1 LPQRAVLLL
10 ESSSVNKHL
19 VKAGSNFFDSRT
31 LEVYGFDYAK
41 LIRIY
46 GPPVF
51 EAIRELE
58 KLAVDMPEV
67 CITDYVIA
75 HNLSPC
81 IAKEIGGN
89 KVLPEGGSVP
99 AFFMQTTGEQHFQ
112 LKDVTA

>member
-1 LPQRAVLLL
+1 
-10 ESSSVNKHL
+10 
-19 VKAGSNFFDSRT
+19 
-31 LEVYGFDYAK
+31 
-41 LIRIY
+41 
-46 GPPVF
+46 
-51 EAIRELE
+51 
-58 KLAVDMPEV
+58 MPEV